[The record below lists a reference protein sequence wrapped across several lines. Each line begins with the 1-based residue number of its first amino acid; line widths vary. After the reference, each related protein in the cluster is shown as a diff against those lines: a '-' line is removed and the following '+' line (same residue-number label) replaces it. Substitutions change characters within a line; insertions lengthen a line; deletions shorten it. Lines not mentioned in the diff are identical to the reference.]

1 MSLGK
6 LAVRVVVGGLFIGHG
21 TQKLKGWFGGPG
33 LAGTDRMMESLEMEP
48 ARVNSIAAGTTET
61 LGGALVIAGLATP
74 VAAAGLIGTML
85 TAIRKVH
92 GKNGPWNSGGGWEY
106 NAVLIATL
114 AALADEGP
122 GRLSLDAAMGRERTG
137 VVWGAFALAAG
148 AAGSALLVALGR
160 RAARN
165 ADTQEPSSDVGA

>member
-33 LAGTDRMMESLEMEP
+33 LSGTDRMMESLEMEP

-61 LGGALVIAGLATP
+61 LGGALVVAGLATP

-122 GRLSLDAAMGRERTG
+122 GRLSLDAAMGTERKG

-165 ADTQEPSSDVGA
+165 GDTQEPSNDVGA